1 MEIRLNGKPFDAPEA
16 CTLRDLIVQLGVAHA
31 RLAIEVNGDI
41 VTRSAHASHVVQA
54 GDTVEIVH
62 AIGGG

>member
-1 MEIRLNGKPFDAPEA
+1 MEIRLNGHAFDAPEP
-16 CTLRDLIVQLGVAHA
+16 CTLQDLVERLGLAGK

-41 VTRSAHASHVVQA
+41 VTRSAHATHQVQP
-54 GDTVEIVH
+54 GDAIEIVH